1 MIHAIGRHYL
11 IHGDSLEVLPT
22 FDADSVDAIVSDPPY
37 GLGFMGKAWDQSVP
51 CQRMAS
57 ELLRVLKPGG
67 HALLFGGTRTYHRLA
82 VALEDAGF
90 EIRDCLSWLYGTGF
104 PKSLDVSKAIDQAR
118 IEDEAAVRAVCR
130 AVRAAMER
138 AGLTSK
144 AIADRLGYHS
154 RLIDHWAARDTDSQP
169 EIASS
174 ARWLELVAI
183 LPELAAVSPEVARL
197 NARKGD
203 YGEAWK
209 DAPIVGEHTGRLAGF
224 AGDRFNAADRT
235 IREPSD
241 AARQWEGWGT
251 ALKPAWEPIL
261 MARKPLIGTVAANVQ
276 AHGTGGIN
284 VDACRIGTSK
294 SVPGSV
300 TRRANEAYGWDAGR
314 RPEDCGGMDPNI
326 GRWPANVVL
335 DEEAAAILDEQSGFR
350 RPGESPAM
358 RSGFGFEGRGKGTNS
373 TRKVLD
379 HGGGASRFFYVA
391 KPSLAERDR
400 GCDALPVRSGGEA
413 TDRED
418 DSPGTKSPRAGS
430 GRTGGARNI
439 HPTVK
444 PAALIAWLLKL
455 VTPPGGVV
463 LDPYCGSGT
472 IYLAAEG
479 LDLSVVGIE
488 RDPAYVEIAL
498 ARGASAV

>member
-22 FDADSVDAIVSDPPY
+22 FESDSVDAIVSDPPY
-37 GLGFMGKAWDQSVP
+37 GLGFMGKTWDQSVP

-82 VALEDAGF
+82 VALEDAEF

-104 PKSLDVSKAIDQAR
+104 PKSLDVAKAIDQAR
-118 IEDEAAVRAVCR
+118 IEDEGAVRAVCR
-130 AVRAAMER
+130 SVRAAMER

-144 AIADRLGYHS
+144 VIADRLGYHS
-154 RLIDHWAARDTDSQP
+154 RLIDHFAARDTDSQP

-183 LPELAAVSPEVARL
+183 LPELASLSPEVDRL

-203 YGEAWK
+203 YGETWK
-209 DAPIVGEHTGRLAGF
+209 SAEVIGEHAGRLAGL
-224 AGDRFNAADRT
+224 AGERFNALDRT

-241 AARQWEGWGT
+241 AARQWRGWGT

-261 MARKPLIGTVAANVQ
+261 MARKPLIGTVAANVLE
-276 AHGTGGIN
+276 HGTGGIN
-284 VDACRIGTSK
+284 VDACRIGTS
-294 SVPGSV
+294 
-300 TRRANEAYGWDAGR
+300 
-314 RPEDCGGMDPNI
+314 DPKT

-335 DEEAAAILDEQSGFR
+335 DEEAAAELDAQAGERKSGSR
-350 RPGESPAM
+350 KPGSYGEMGYQGAGSWNMPEVTGD
-358 RSGFGFEGRGKGTNS
+358 S
-373 TRKVLD
+373 
-379 HGGGASRFFYVA
+379 GGASRFFYVA
-391 KPSLAERDR
+391 KPSRAERDR

-413 TDRED
+413 TDRD
-418 DSPGTKSPRAGS
+418 DGAPGTQSPRAGA
-430 GRTGGARNI
+430 GRTGGARNV

-444 PAALIAWLLKL
+444 PAALIRWLLQM

-472 IYLAAEG
+472 IYVAAEG

-488 RDPAYVEIAL
+488 RDPDYVEIAL

>member
-1 MIHAIGRHYL
+1 VIHAIGRHYL

-22 FDADSVDAIVSDPPY
+22 FEAESVDAIVSDPPY

-104 PKSLDVSKAIDQAR
+104 PKSLDVSKAIDAEEGATREVIATRRQRSIGGKNGTSANHGNRGR
-118 IEDEAAVRAVCR
+118 IYGTVET
-130 AVRAAMER
+130 
-138 AGLTSK
+138 TSP
-144 AIADRLGYHS
+144 A
-154 RLIDHWAARDTDSQP
+154 T
-169 EIASS
+169 
-174 ARWLELVAI
+174 
-183 LPELAAVSPEVARL
+183 
-197 NARKGD
+197 
-203 YGEAWK
+203 
-209 DAPIVGEHTGRLAGF
+209 
-224 AGDRFNAADRT
+224 
-235 IREPSD
+235 D

-284 VDACRIGTSK
+284 VDACRIGTES
-294 SVPGSV
+294 
-300 TRRANEAYGWDAGR
+300 AA
-314 RPEDCGGMDPNI
+314 

-335 DEEAAAILDEQSGFR
+335 DEEAAVILDEQSGFR
-350 RPGESPAM
+350 RPGELPAT
-358 RSGFGFEGRGKGTNS
+358 RSGVGFRGHGKGTIGS
-373 TRKVLD
+373 REVLD
-379 HGGGASRFFYVA
+379 GGGASRFFYVA
-391 KPSLAERDR
+391 KPTRAERDR

-418 DSPGTKSPRAGS
+418 DSPGTQSPRAGS

-444 PAALIAWLLKL
+444 PAALITWLLKL

-488 RDPAYVEIAL
+488 RDPTYVEIAL
-498 ARGASAV
+498 ARGATAV

>member
-1 MIHAIGRHYL
+1 VIHAIGRHYL

-22 FDADSVDAIVSDPPY
+22 FEADSVDAIVSDPPY
-37 GLGFMGKAWDQSVP
+37 GLGFMGNAWDQSVP

-57 ELLRVLKPGG
+57 ELFRVLKPGG

-104 PKSLDVSKAIDQAR
+104 PKSLDVSKAIDDV
-118 IEDEAAVRAVCR
+118 E
-130 AVRAAMER
+130 
-138 AGLTSK
+138 
-144 AIADRLGYHS
+144 
-154 RLIDHWAARDTDSQP
+154 
-169 EIASS
+169 
-174 ARWLELVAI
+174 
-183 LPELAAVSPEVARL
+183 
-197 NARKGD
+197 
-203 YGEAWK
+203 
-209 DAPIVGEHTGRLAGF
+209 
-224 AGDRFNAADRT
+224 
-235 IREPSD
+235 

-261 MARKPLIGTVAANVQ
+261 LTRKPLIGTVAENVQ

-284 VDACRIGTSK
+284 VDACRIDGESTVRMNSPPVGY
-294 SVPGSV
+294 SDNNVSTNYQTGS
-300 TRRANEAYGWDAGR
+300 NL
-314 RPEDCGGMDPNI
+314 

-335 DEEAAAILDEQSGFR
+335 DEEAAAILDEQSGDLGKSTGTSAGTPG
-350 RPGESPAM
+350 RPGIL
-358 RSGFGFEGRGKGTNS
+358 GRVAGDKRATGKNDS
-373 TRKVLD
+373 
-379 HGGGASRFFYVA
+379 GGASRFFYVA
-391 KPSLAERDR
+391 KPSRAERDR

-418 DSPGTKSPRAGS
+418 DSPGTQSPRAGS

-455 VTPPGGVV
+455 VTLPGGVV

-488 RDPAYVEIAL
+488 RDPDYVEIAL
-498 ARGASAV
+498 ARGATAV

>member
-22 FDADSVDAIVSDPPY
+22 LEAESVDAIVSDPPY

-104 PKSLDVSKAIDQAR
+104 PKSLDVAKAIDK
-118 IEDEAAVRAVCR
+118 EAGAVREVVGTRDAGR
-130 AVRAAMER
+130 SSGGAAFDDD
-138 AGLTSK
+138 AYKWPGTV
-144 AIADRLGYHS
+144 DV
-154 RLIDHWAARDTDSQP
+154 T
-169 EIASS
+169 
-174 ARWLELVAI
+174 
-183 LPELAAVSPEVARL
+183 LPA
-197 NARKGD
+197 
-203 YGEAWK
+203 
-209 DAPIVGEHTGRLAGF
+209 T
-224 AGDRFNAADRT
+224 
-235 IREPSD
+235 D
-241 AARQWEGWGT
+241 AARQWAGWGT
-251 ALKPAWEPIL
+251 ALKPAWEPIIL
-261 MARKPLIGTVAANVQ
+261 ARKPLIGTVAANVQ
-276 AHGTGGIN
+276 AYGTGGLNI
-284 VDACRIGTSK
+284 DACRIGADGGTAKGSFPNGS
-294 SVPGSV
+294 SVS
-300 TRRANEAYGWDAGR
+300 AYGHGLN
-314 RPEDCGGMDPNI
+314 GGCDI
-326 GRWPANVVL
+326 VDLGKGRWPANVVL
-335 DEEAAAILDEQSGFR
+335 DEKAAAMLDEQAS
-350 RPGESPAM
+350 
-358 RSGFGFEGRGKGTNS
+358 
-373 TRKVLD
+373 
-379 HGGGASRFFYVA
+379 GGASRFFYVA
-391 KPSLAERDR
+391 KPSRAERDR

-413 TDRED
+413 TGRD
-418 DSPGTKSPRAGS
+418 DGAPGTQSPRAGAV
-430 GRTGGARNI
+430 RTGGARNG

-444 PAALIAWLLKL
+444 PAALIRWLLQM

-488 RDPAYVEIAL
+488 RDPDYVEIAL